1 MSQQPN
7 PQNTIDNIIKDILML
22 RNRADQ
28 MTMNLITSLITSHN
42 QANTQYQVALKT
54 IEELKKDPKKE
65 DKKK

>member
-1 MSQQPN
+1 MSQPPT

-28 MTMNLITSLITSHN
+28 MTMNLITSLITSTN
-42 QANTQYQVALKT
+42 QANSQYQVALKT
-54 IEELKKDPKKE
+54 IEELKKDPKKD

>member
-28 MTMNLITSLITSHN
+28 MTMNLITSLITSTN
-42 QANTQYQVALKT
+42 QANSQYQVALKT
-54 IEELKKDPKKE
+54 IEELKKDPKKD